1 MSALRVEVE
10 LSGARYLEG
19 ELLGERTTTYFLL
32 ALLTVVSPVVE
43 K

>member
-1 MSALRVEVE
+1 MEEE
-10 LSGARYLEG
+10 LSGAQYLEG

-32 ALLTVVSPVVE
+32 ALLMVVSPVVE